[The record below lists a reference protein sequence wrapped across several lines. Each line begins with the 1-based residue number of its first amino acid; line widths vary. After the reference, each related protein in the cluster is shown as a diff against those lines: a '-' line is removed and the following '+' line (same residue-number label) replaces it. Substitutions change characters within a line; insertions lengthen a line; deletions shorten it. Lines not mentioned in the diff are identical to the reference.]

1 MIRHVWIYALS
12 GVVTFLSTSLLASD
26 VAKEKRWA
34 DQIIETL
41 FEGEAEWLKAGTH
54 EFLAIYTEAEDAES
68 RQAAI
73 ILHGIGVHP
82 DWPQVVYPLRTKL
95 AELGWS
101 TLSVQMPILSNDA
114 NTSDYYP
121 LFEEVAPRLDASIRF
136 LEGKGSKK
144 IVLIGHSLGAAMAT
158 HYLAENKTPI
168 RAFVGVGMTA
178 GSGDPRMDNAESL
191 KRIHIPVLDIYGSND
206 LRGVVDYSSNRASAA
221 KMADNPS
228 YRQVEVEEAD
238 HFFDG
243 KEQELVDTVNS
254 WLVDQ
259 TS

>member
-12 GVVTFLSTSLLASD
+12 GFVTFQSASLLASD
-26 VAKEKRWA
+26 LAKEKRWA

-41 FEGEAEWLKAGTH
+41 FEGEVEWLKAGTH
-54 EFLAIYTEAEDAES
+54 EFLAIYTEAEHAES

-95 AELGWS
+95 AERGWS

-121 LFEEVAPRLDASIRF
+121 LFDEVAPRLDASIRF
-136 LEGKGSKK
+136 LEGKGIKK

-158 HYLAENKTPI
+158 YYLAENKTPI

-178 GSGDPRMDNAESL
+178 GSGDLRMDNAESL
-191 KRIHIPVLDIYGSND
+191 KRIHIPVLDIYGSHD
-206 LRGVVDYSSNRASAA
+206 LRGVVDYSSKRASAA
-221 KMADNPS
+221 KKADNPA
-228 YRQVEVEEAD
+228 YRQVEVEGAD

-259 TS
+259 PS